1 MKIRWIDTSCFE
13 IVTDQGI
20 RIVTDPY
27 IDECP
32 NHPIT
37 ADQVEKVDYILIS
50 HTHFDHITQVD
61 RFYEQYRS
69 KILASP
75 VTTMK
80 LLEEMD
86 LSGQC
91 MYPMDHGETL
101 DFGDVAITRLSGHHT
116 IPGRADRHLVRE
128 SVISES
134 LHKAFDMNAAYERL
148 MPSGYWD
155 FSNFYIETADN
166 TRILVWGGGADPVDI
181 QRARAFR
188 PDILLMQIP
197 SNKPDAIARFVK
209 AVGAPIVIPHHQ
221 DSYLATKDVAQM
233 MRDYAATVE
242 AENPAT
248 RFLPLEPARWYEF
261 RKQLT
266 QVSC

>member
-13 IVTDQGI
+13 IETDQGC

-37 ADQVEKVDYILIS
+37 ADEIGKVDYIVVT
-50 HTHFDHITQVD
+50 HTHFDHITQLD
-61 RFYEQYRS
+61 RFYDQYRS
-69 KILASP
+69 KIMASP
-75 VTTMK
+75 ITTMK

-91 MYPMDHGETL
+91 MYPMDDGETL
-101 DFGDVAITRLSGHHT
+101 DFGDCAFTRLNGHHT

-134 LHKAFDMNAAYERL
+134 LHKAFSMEPVYERL
-148 MPSGYWD
+148 MSGGYWD
-155 FSNFYIETADN
+155 FSNFYFETADN
-166 TRILVWGGGADPVDI
+166 TRILFWGGGADYVDI
-181 QRARAFR
+181 QKARAFR

-197 SNKPDAIARFVK
+197 SNSAEKIAAFVK
-209 AVGAPIVIPHHQ
+209 AIGAPIVIPHHQ
-221 DSYLATKDVAQM
+221 DSYLASRDVDQM
-233 MRDYAATVE
+233 MADYASVVE
-242 AENPAT
+242 AANPTA
-248 RFLPLEPARWYEF
+248 RFLPLVPGKWYSF
-261 RKQLT
+261 QKT
-266 QVSC
+266 VSFL